1 MHPVTT
7 PQTLIRRARHKVFA
21 LSAPFVSI
29 ALAFALTGAPAAFA
43 ISRNDVLTRAQRWVD
58 SPVGYSQ
65 SKHHLGYRTDC
76 SGYVSMCW
84 KTGTSW
90 STRSFHTVS
99 HRIRVSSLKPGDAL
113 LKKGYHI
120 RLFYGWLDEAHT
132 TYVAYESGNG
142 KVAVARIH
150 SIQDD
155 LDFGYHPARFDR
167 ISNSPAPRSLLHN
180 GSFNTWARSWGS
192 QAEEPVWW
200 QVEGPWGQTLARHAK
215 KTYRTARNSM
225 KLVNPSGDPAELTG
239 VSQSVRVVAGEEYR
253 ASAWAK
259 TASPADGL
267 ELKLVYLDAAG
278 AAVAETSTTGATATI
293 DNSAFKRMSVQLV
306 APADAVRALVSVR
319 LAGSSTLDTTGTV
332 IATGSSVFLDDISLT
347 RP

>member
-1 MHPVTT
+1 MDHTSATKAPPHRTDRT
-7 PQTLIRRARHKVFA
+7 KRALTASFA
-21 LSAPFVSI
+21 L
-29 ALAFALTGAPAAFA
+29 LALTAGLLGATNAIA

-65 SKHHLGYRTDC
+65 AKRHLGYRTDC

-113 LKKGYHI
+113 LKRGYHI

-150 SIQDD
+150 SIRDD
-155 LDFGYHPARFDR
+155 LDFGYYPARFDR
-167 ISNSPAPRSLLHN
+167 ISGSPAPSSLLQN
-180 GSFNTWARSWGS
+180 SSFNTWARAWGS
-192 QAEEPVWW
+192 QPEEPVWW
-200 QVEGPWGQTLARHAK
+200 QVEGPWGQTIVKHAK

-225 KLVNPSGDPAELTG
+225 KLVNPSGDPLEFTG
-239 VSQSVRVVAGEEYR
+239 VSQSVQIVGGEEYR
-253 ASAWAK
+253 ASAYAK
-259 TASPADGL
+259 TASATGGL
-267 ELKLVYLDAAG
+267 ELKLTYLDAAG
-278 AAVAETSTTGATATI
+278 AAVAETSTTGAAAGI
-293 DNSAFKRMSVQLV
+293 DDSAFKRMRVQLA

-319 LAGSSTLDTTGTV
+319 LAGSSTVDATGTV
-332 IATGSSVFLDDISLT
+332 IATGSSAFLDDISLA